1 MRYSYRYRKN
11 AVIFKSICIVIIIA
25 VLTLLLDAKLRPSII
40 ELAALE
46 AQAVAES
53 KINSAVEKYLSR
65 HGINYSD
72 IVSVNYSSDNAVT
85 GITTDIVKLNL
96 FKAEITAAIEK
107 EFERSPETSVT
118 VPFGSATD
126 ISLLSGCGPFMDVKI
141 AMASSTVSDFENV
154 FLAAGVNQTQ
164 HSIMLNIQT
173 TVLLT
178 LAGRRISRSV
188 SSSFCVAQTIIV
200 GTVPN
205 VVLQK

>member
-11 AVIFKSICIVIIIA
+11 AIIFRTVCVVIIIA

-53 KINSAVEKYLSR
+53 KINSAVEKYLSK

>member
-1 MRYSYRYRKN
+1 MKYSYRNRRN
-11 AVIFKSICIVIIIA
+11 VLIFRLVCIVIIIA
-25 VLTLLLDAKLRPSII
+25 VLSLLLDAKLRPSII

-53 KINSAVEKYLSR
+53 KINSAVEKYLSK

-107 EFERSPETSVT
+107 EFERIPETSVT

-126 ISLLSGCGPFMDVKI
+126 ISLLSGCGPFMDVNI

-205 VVLQK
+205 VVLHK

>member
-1 MRYSYRYRKN
+1 MKYSYRNRKN
-11 AVIFKSICIVIIIA
+11 VLIFRLVCIVIIIA
-25 VLTLLLDAKLRPSII
+25 VLSLLLDAKLRPSII

-53 KINSAVEKYLSR
+53 KINSAVEKYLSK

-126 ISLLSGCGPFMDVKI
+126 ISLLSGCGPFMDVNI

-205 VVLQK
+205 VVLHK

>member
-11 AVIFKSICIVIIIA
+11 AFIFKSICIVIIIA

-53 KINSAVEKYLSR
+53 KINSAVEKYLSK

-154 FLAAGVNQTQ
+154 FIAAGVNQTQ

>member
-11 AVIFKSICIVIIIA
+11 AIIFRAVCIVIIIA

-53 KINSAVEKYLSR
+53 KINSAVEKYLSK

-107 EFERSPETSVT
+107 EFKRSPETSVT

-126 ISLLSGCGPFMDVKI
+126 ISLLSGCGPFMDIKI